1 MWYLADQMV
10 YPIAQSSKL
19 LNTLLVFCSSL
30 LILRNLLHGV
40 QLAICLLSILH
51 STYHLLYTVKLIFW
65 LLLTIKTH
73 FRLSQIN
80 TPKQVDQGI
89 NTMYPVDH
97 NMWHW
102 ETLVPIPDWLATKKH
117 TAQDLKFRLKIGVCC
132 REFYKIKI
140 SGHFE
145 IAIGKLGWMYK
156 IGKIL
161 PQSRQVAC
169 MLIEIN

>member
-1 MWYLADQMV
+1 MQ
-10 YPIAQSSKL
+10 
-19 LNTLLVFCSSL
+19 LVAWGTIS
-30 LILRNLLHGV
+30 NLS
-40 QLAICLLSILH
+40 SILH

-132 REFYKIKI
+132 REFTKSRFQGILK
-140 SGHFE
+140 SQLGNWD
-145 IAIGKLGWMYK
+145 GCTKLGKSYLSRDRWHMYAH
-156 IGKIL
+156 
-161 PQSRQVAC
+161 R
-169 MLIEIN
+169 N